1 MSLSTLE
8 YKQFFQKWFSANAPQ
23 NAAKATVT
31 FTLDDVV
38 SDGEKVVAGEKTYEF
53 DTNGTVTSGNVKVDV
68 SIGGVSAANA
78 IAKLLLAIMANSTDI
93 TAAAGEGTSAVISYA
108 TVGTEGNSTAVST
121 TCVNGTFG
129 NGVTALSGGQYAT
142 PAKVRSFI
150 VLDGVFY
157 IATKGIDKYTTDGWQ
172 SFTGSLV
179 S

>member
-8 YKQFFQKWFSANAPQ
+8 YKQFFQKWFSSASPYNAV
-23 NAAKATVT
+23 KASAT
-31 FTLDDVV
+31 FTLDGNV
-38 SDGEKVVAGEKTYEF
+38 SDGEIVSVGNTVYEY
-53 DTNGTVTSGNVKVDV
+53 DTNGSVESNHVSVDV
-68 SIGGVSAANA
+68 SIGGVGAANA
-78 IAKLLLAIMANSTDI
+78 IAKLLVAIAANSTDV
-93 TAAAGEGTSAVISYA
+93 TAAAGTGTSAVISYA

-121 TCVNGTFG
+121 TCANGIFG

>member
-31 FTLDDVV
+31 FTLNGVV
-38 SDGEKVVAGEKTYEF
+38 SDGEKVVVGEKTYEF
-53 DTNGTVTSGNVKVDV
+53 DTNGSVTAGNVAVDV
-68 SIGGVSAANA
+68 SVGGVGAANA
-78 IAKLLLAIMANSTDI
+78 IAKLLIAIAANSTDV
-93 TAAAGEGTSAVISYA
+93 TAVAGTGTSAVISFA

-121 TCVNGTFG
+121 TCVHGTFG
-129 NGVTALSGGQYAT
+129 ESVTTLSGGQYAT